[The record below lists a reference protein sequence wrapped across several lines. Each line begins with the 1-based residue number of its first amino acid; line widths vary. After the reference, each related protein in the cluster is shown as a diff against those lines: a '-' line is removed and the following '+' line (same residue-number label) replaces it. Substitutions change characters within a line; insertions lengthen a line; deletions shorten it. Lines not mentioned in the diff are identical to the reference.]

1 MRKSVLLFSVIG
13 MALSATSMTGC
24 FNNRT
29 KKDTYDKSGKL
40 KVSMRNLY
48 FGGYAKGD
56 DYIQK
61 VEDQF
66 GLSFELDSYDWANWT
81 TQVNSQV
88 NSRNLPDVFHA
99 NIDSY
104 NFANTYKFWAEDK
117 LLKPLPDD
125 LSKWPNLQTMIQ
137 NTTNVDAL
145 KLDGKL
151 YGIPIAKDTTDYST
165 DFSPFTYI
173 YRRDWAKKYGVYQE
187 NDIYTWDQFKALLDK
202 FSKELKATNR
212 YALGDVE
219 WGFPSIT
226 NFYKQVPHCFARD
239 LTTGKYVNNYTTEEY
254 IQGLEESKQFHLNG
268 WYYPSQNT
276 ARDGDLNTKYYSGQ
290 VGVFYENLSYSNY
303 VTLKNKYKNSFPNS
317 TDADLADAMAIM
329 KIKGP
334 DGKYVLEGT
343 DNWFSMTFFD
353 SRISDDK
360 MNKILDLYDWLLSE
374 EGTEFSIYGEK
385 DVDYTKDAN
394 GKIELNSY
402 SWTETSPGKYAEK
415 VNGAKYLRYMVSLGY
430 DTLSYDPLTDK
441 DAVNYLAAWDAEM
454 KEAKTKGELKVLKEE
469 AEVMW
474 LTSPKKAKNSGV
486 MRTNAL
492 GNVMKYIYSSGITS
506 IDAYKKTFGSIWTE
520 VLDEINQTLRK

>member
-1 MRKSVLLFSVIG
+1 MRKSVFLIGLLG
-13 MALSATSMTGC
+13 MALSVVPITGC
-24 FNNRT
+24 QNG

-56 DYIQK
+56 EYIDK
-61 VEDQF
+61 VEEQF
-66 GLSFELDSYDWANWT
+66 GLSFSLDSYDWANWT

-99 NIDSY
+99 NVDSY

-125 LSKWPNLQTMIQ
+125 LSKWPNLQAMIQ
-137 NTTNVDAL
+137 NTSNVESL

-187 NDIYTWDQFKALLDK
+187 NDEYTWDQFKALLDK
-202 FSKELKATNR
+202 FSKELKSTNR

-226 NFYKQVPHCFARD
+226 NFYKQVPHCFAQD
-239 LTTGKYVNNYTTEEY
+239 ENGKYVNNYTTDAY
-254 IQGLEESKQFHLNG
+254 IQGLEESKQFYLNG

-353 SRISDDK
+353 SRISDEK
-360 MNKILDLYDWLLSE
+360 LEKILNLYDWLLSP

-385 DVDYTKDAN
+385 DVDYYKDDKGN
-394 GKIELNSY
+394 ITLNEY
-402 SWTETSPGKYAEK
+402 SWTQTSPGKYAEK

-430 DTLSYDPLTDK
+430 DTLTYDPLTDK
-441 DAVNYLAAWDAEM
+441 DAVDYLASWDKEM
-454 KEAKTKGELKVLKEE
+454 KQAKADGTLKVLKES

-474 LTSPKKAKNSGV
+474 LTSPKKAKNSGL

-492 GNVMKYIYSSGITS
+492 KYVMQYIYSSGITS
-506 IDAYKKTFGSIWTE
+506 IDAYKKSFGSIWTE
-520 VLDEINQTLRK
+520 VLKEINDTLGK